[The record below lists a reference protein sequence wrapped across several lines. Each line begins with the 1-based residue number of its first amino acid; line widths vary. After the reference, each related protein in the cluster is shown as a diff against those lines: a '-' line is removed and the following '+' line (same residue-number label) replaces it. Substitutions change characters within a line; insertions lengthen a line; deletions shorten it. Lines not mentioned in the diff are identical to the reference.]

1 MGGGGGPAVGGGL
14 GKGRGGGLRGGAGG
28 VEVYMFFFFVFVFGV
43 FGGGGGGGVGT
54 VVWEGIGNVQCRGV
68 KGRDGTCRVNH
79 VLGMLHT
86 PTTLHSHL
94 GV

>member
-1 MGGGGGPAVGGGL
+1 
-14 GKGRGGGLRGGAGG
+14 
-28 VEVYMFFFFVFVFGV
+28 MFFFFVLAIGV
-43 FGGGGGGGVGT
+43 FEGVDGVGVGT

>member
-1 MGGGGGPAVGGGL
+1 MFEGGD
-14 GKGRGGGLRGGAGG
+14 G
-28 VEVYMFFFFVFVFGV
+28 V
-43 FGGGGGGGVGT
+43 GVGT

>member
-1 MGGGGGPAVGGGL
+1 
-14 GKGRGGGLRGGAGG
+14 
-28 VEVYMFFFFVFVFGV
+28 MFFFFVLAIGV
-43 FGGGGGGGVGT
+43 FEGVDGVGVGI